1 MAISQAFSGTATI
14 STTEYSLTGNSTT
27 VQTQTTDGV
36 YQCFLDLSAL
46 TIAETYDLLI
56 KEKVI
61 STGTQNTVYRATF
74 SGPQAS
80 PYTVLPSLLLL
91 HGWDITMDKVAG
103 TDRVISW
110 SIRQVA

>member
-1 MAISQAFSGTATI
+1 MAISEAYSGTATI

-27 VQTQTTDGV
+27 IQTQTTDGV
-36 YQCFLDLSAL
+36 YQCFLDLTNL
-46 TIAETYDLLI
+46 TITEIYELKI

-74 SGPQAS
+74 TGPQAA
-80 PYTVLPSLLLL
+80 PYTSIPSLLLL
-91 HGWDITMDKVAG
+91 HGWDITMDKISG
-103 TDRVISW
+103 TDRAISW